1 MKANICFTVITIFPE
16 MVKQSLS
23 YGVIGKAI
31 DLGLICVETINPRDF
46 CQDKH
51 HRVDDRPFGGGAGM
65 VMMYD
70 PLAKAV
76 DYIKQQHQDFRLS
89 FLSPHGKTLDQ
100 KMVNDLAQQQHVV
113 LLCGRYEGIDQ
124 RFIDKYVDEEIS
136 IGDFVISG
144 GELAAAVI
152 IDAVARQTP
161 SVLGDEDSAKSD
173 SFMNASQ
180 QQVLLGPPQYTRS
193 DELKQQGVPPVLL
206 SGDHAKIAQ
215 WRAQQ
220 ALNLTHIKRPDLIKK
235 HNG

>member
-1 MKANICFTVITIFPE
+1 MSANICFTVITIFPE
-16 MVKQSLS
+16 MVRQSLS

-31 DLGLICVETINPRDF
+31 DAGLICVETVNPRDF
-46 CQDKH
+46 SQDKH

-76 DYIKQQHQDFRLS
+76 DFIRQQHQNFTLS
-89 FLSPHGKTLDQ
+89 FLSPHGKTLNQ
-100 KMVNDLAQQQHVV
+100 KMVNDLAQKQHIV

-124 RFIDKYVDEEIS
+124 RFIDKHVDEEIS

-144 GELAAAVI
+144 GELAAAII

-161 SVLGDEDSAKSD
+161 HVLGDEQSAKSD
-173 SFMNASQ
+173 SFMNVSQ

-193 DELKQQGVPPVLL
+193 DELRQQGVPPVLL
-206 SGDHAKIAQ
+206 SGDHAKIAE
-215 WRAQQ
+215 WREQQ
-220 ALNLTHIKRPDLIKK
+220 ALNLTQIKRPDLIKK
-235 HNG
+235 DG

>member
-1 MKANICFTVITIFPE
+1 MSANICFTVITIFPE

-31 DLGLICVETINPRDF
+31 DAGLICVETVNPRDF
-46 CQDKH
+46 SQDKH

-76 DYIKQQHQDFRLS
+76 DFIRQQHQNFTLS
-89 FLSPHGKTLDQ
+89 FLSPHGKILNQ
-100 KMVNDLAQQQHVV
+100 KMVNDLAQKQHIV

-124 RFIDKYVDEEIS
+124 RFIDKHVDEEIS

-144 GELAAAVI
+144 GELAAAII

-161 SVLGDEDSAKSD
+161 HVLGDEQSAKSD
-173 SFMNASQ
+173 SFMNVSQ

-193 DELKQQGVPPVLL
+193 DELRQQGVPPVLL
-206 SGDHAKIAQ
+206 SGDHAKIAE

-220 ALNLTHIKRPDLIKK
+220 ALNLTQIKRPDLIKK
-235 HNG
+235 SG

>member
-1 MKANICFTVITIFPE
+1 MSANICFTVITIFPE
-16 MVKQSLS
+16 MVRQSLS

-31 DLGLICVETINPRDF
+31 DAGLICVETVNPRDF
-46 CQDKH
+46 SQDKH

-76 DYIKQQHQDFRLS
+76 DFIRQQHQNFTLS
-89 FLSPHGKTLDQ
+89 FLSPHGKTLNQ
-100 KMVNDLAQQQHVV
+100 KMVNDLAQKQHIV

-124 RFIDKYVDEEIS
+124 RFIDKHVDEEIS

-144 GELAAAVI
+144 GELAAAII

-161 SVLGDEDSAKSD
+161 HVLGDEQSAKSD
-173 SFMNASQ
+173 SFMNVSQ

-193 DELKQQGVPPVLL
+193 DELRQQGVPPVLL
-206 SGDHAKIAQ
+206 SGDHAKIAE

-220 ALNLTHIKRPDLIKK
+220 ALNLTQIKRPDLIKK
-235 HNG
+235 SG